1 MSPVTHR
8 PFWLLVLIVTG
19 GAATVLAAVPPS
31 SVPKFERGML
41 TLIQANRRVTL
52 TVEIAKTTETRSY
65 GLMLRKSLPE
75 NAGMLF
81 VFEEDARWGFWMKN
95 TLIPLSIGFIDKN
108 WRLIEIKDM
117 RVVDDPER
125 GPFPIYEPSE
135 PYRYALE
142 VNQGFF
148 QRKGVTTGARLELT
162 PLK

>member
-1 MSPVTHR
+1 MM
-8 PFWLLVLIVTG
+8 TG
-19 GAATVLAAVPPS
+19 GAAAVLAAVPPS
-31 SVPKFERGML
+31 PVPKFERG
-41 TLIQANRRVTL
+41 TL
-52 TVEIAKTTETRSY
+52 TIVQEKKRVALAVEIAKTTETRSY

-117 RVVDDPER
+117 RVPDDPER

-148 QRKGVTTGARLELT
+148 ERKGITTGARLELT